1 MVDLTA
7 DEKDMDA
14 APTTPSP
21 NLSEDGSSDS
31 AEMDTDE
38 EDAILYVH
46 RTRTSKGPLK
56 RRLRARVKRQQQ
68 RSQGSVNSN
77 KFSVGQALW
86 TGA

>member
-7 DEKDMDA
+7 DADEEDMDA

-31 AEMDTDE
+31 AEVDTDE

-46 RTRTSKGPLK
+46 RTRTSKGP
-56 RRLRARVKRQQQ
+56 
-68 RSQGSVNSN
+68 RSTPRT
-77 KFSVGQALW
+77 L
-86 TGA
+86 